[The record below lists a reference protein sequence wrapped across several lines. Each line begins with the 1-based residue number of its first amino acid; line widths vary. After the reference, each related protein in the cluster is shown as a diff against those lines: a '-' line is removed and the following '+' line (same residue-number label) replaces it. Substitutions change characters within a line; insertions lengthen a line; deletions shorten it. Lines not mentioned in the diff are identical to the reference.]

1 MYDWAQ
7 STPVGT
13 EASNLCDFP
22 ASDVHLSTP
31 AVVWG
36 DKCFVGDAE
45 QSILPDKELMTAVI
59 MQDIPKLGNKAPQA
73 RVHGKAALNVQ
84 SSKRKAMP
92 AVLPGQPP
100 LKSSK
105 LLSPPAI
112 DNDDSCA
119 PLQKAGQH
127 PASAPGTDQGQ
138 QRDGLAASDAD
149 PDDIEEDDF
158 FMSSSADE
166 AEQLKRPAA
175 LRLPSDLPAAA
186 LQPALAEQQHSA
198 VKTIPPQHSKQRKG
212 MSHSR
217 KLPSGQHGA
226 GRGHKPH
233 PRAALPPARKAMK
246 QIPKTSGAA
255 KQAVRSEVRVDARSQ
270 PVKGQ
275 PHGKAPSAT
284 ANKQSPGTA
293 PDKVPGQPLRSRAE
307 GGRKRRKKA

>member
-1 MYDWAQ
+1 
-7 STPVGT
+7 
-13 EASNLCDFP
+13 
-22 ASDVHLSTP
+22 
-31 AVVWG
+31 
-36 DKCFVGDAE
+36 
-45 QSILPDKELMTAVI
+45 